1 MSERSLSVNPVIE
14 PFAGS
19 VIGLGIGYSMAPRK
33 YSLQRLLIL
42 KNDRFE
48 KIYSQDLIK
57 NMSEREL
64 QALEVISNAR
74 SEYRTV
80 KKNISNDIKISAKK
94 WRNIFKQV
102 DIPQQ
107 LADAYATNRRNL
119 QKAIKENDYIGL
131 YQKYRKAKAALKN
144 YPDDENLIKELTNA
158 TTKLAK
164 AKSIIASKINLYKN
178 SVTNISNTRLQKV
191 KNEPVK
197 YADVKE
203 AYHNFL
209 KALSKKH
216 TMVANKLFNLTKDKK
231 ITESYELLSSYLP
244 KARTRAALWGAAI
257 TGVSTTAIML
267 GLTNNKKR
275 NYA

>member
-144 YPDDENLIKELTNA
+144 SPDDENLIKELTNA
-158 TTKLAK
+158 NTKLAK